1 MHFAIFIMFILDF
14 LKLVNFKAFKMR
26 ISLEKVFTTKKK
38 SLKVLQKLVES
49 WSNEGCSLQKLDKLG
64 LEIGDNYLLYQ
75 ITAAVEDTYKTVC
88 NCQF

>member
-1 MHFAIFIMFILDF
+1 MFILDF

-26 ISLEKVFTTKKK
+26 VSLEKVFTTKKK
-38 SLKVLQKLVES
+38 ESLKVLQKLVES

-64 LEIGDNYLLYQ
+64 LEIRDNYLLYQ